1 PAPPCPA
8 VPRRRLTAH
17 RHRSHAR
24 RTLSRAPRVDQP
36 QAHAPTAESPASPA
50 PAPRCSPPPPRCSP
64 PPPRSPPPR
73 TLAQCSGAPPPFVLC
88 LGRSGS
94 PDPSPR
100 APSPSRPLRRHFDQ
114 TNHQSK
120 LTRTMSFLRP
130 RRVPVGG

>member
-1 PAPPCPA
+1 
-8 VPRRRLTAH
+8 
-17 RHRSHAR
+17 
-24 RTLSRAPRVDQP
+24 
-36 QAHAPTAESPASPA
+36 
-50 PAPRCSPPPPRCSP
+50 APRCSPPPPRCSP

-130 RRVPVGG
+130 RRVPVGGRGRGCGGGAPRVGVRGRGARLAPRPDRPSPTPPTRPRHP